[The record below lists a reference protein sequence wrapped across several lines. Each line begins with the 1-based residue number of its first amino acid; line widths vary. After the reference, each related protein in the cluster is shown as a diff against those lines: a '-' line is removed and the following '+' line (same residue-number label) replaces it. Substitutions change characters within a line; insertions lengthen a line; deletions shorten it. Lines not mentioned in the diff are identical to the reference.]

1 MAVTTAS
8 AAIRRDSILEAALE
22 CFNARGVSGTTIED
36 VRERAGASVGSIYHH
51 FGSKEQLAAALHVE
65 GARSYQAGFLEVLQ
79 KQRSARAGI
88 HAIVRHHLRWVAD
101 NPDLAR
107 FMLGGRDTAV
117 AASAIPELRELNRAF
132 FAAIA
137 AWVQPH
143 ARRGAL
149 RPFAVDLYDALVLG
163 PAQEFARH
171 WLAGRTTT
179 SLRAAE
185 PALVAAAWNA
195 VRSPKEDQ

>member
-1 MAVTTAS
+1 MAVATTT
-8 AAIRRDSILEAALE
+8 RRDSILEAALQ
-22 CFNARGVSGTTIED
+22 CFNARGVSATTIDD

-51 FGSKEQLAAALHVE
+51 FGGKEQLAAALHVE
-65 GARSYQAGFLEVLQ
+65 GARSYQGGFLASLE

-88 HAIVRHHLRWVAD
+88 QAIVRYHLRWVAD
-101 NPDLAR
+101 HPDLAR
-107 FMLGGRDTAV
+107 FMLGGRDTEV
-117 AASAIPELRELNRAF
+117 AAPAAPELRELNRAF

-137 AWVQPH
+137 AWVEPH

-179 SLRAAE
+179 SLREAE

-195 VRSPKEDQ
+195 VRPPKEEA

>member
-1 MAVTTAS
+1 VAVAAS
-8 AAIRRDSILEAALE
+8 KSDRRDVILDAALE
-22 CFNARGVSGTTIED
+22 CFNARGVSATTIDD
-36 VRERAGASVGSIYHH
+36 VRERAGASVGSIYHN
-51 FGSKEQLAAALHVE
+51 FGGKEQLAAALHVE
-65 GARSYQAGFLEVLQ
+65 GARSYQGGFLAALE

-88 HAIVRHHLRWVAD
+88 QAIVRYHLRWVAD
-101 NPDLAR
+101 HPDLAR
-107 FMLGGRDTAV
+107 FMLGGRDTEV
-117 AASAIPELRELNRAF
+117 AASATLELRELNRAF

-137 AWVQPH
+137 AWVEPH

-185 PALVAAAWNA
+185 PALVSAAWNA
-195 VRSPKEDQ
+195 VRTPKGG

>member
-1 MAVTTAS
+1 MTIATSTS
-8 AAIRRDSILEAALE
+8 TRRDSILAAALE
-22 CFNARGVSGTTIED
+22 CFNALGVSATTID
-36 VRERAGASVGSIYHH
+36 HVRERAGASVGSIYHH
-51 FGSKEQLAAALHVE
+51 FGGKEQLVAALHIE
-65 GARSYQAGFLEVLQ
+65 GARSYQEGFLAALQ
-79 KQRSARAGI
+79 EQRTARGGI
-88 HAIVRHHLRWVAD
+88 QAIVRHHLRWVAD
-101 NPDLAR
+101 HPEMAR
-107 FMLGGRDTAV
+107 FMLGGRDTEV
-117 AASAIPELRELNRAF
+117 AASAAPELRDLNRAF

-179 SLRAAE
+179 SLSAAE

-195 VRSPKEDQ
+195 VKSPKGDE

>member
-1 MAVTTAS
+1 MPV
-8 AAIRRDSILEAALE
+8 AATPRRESIMEAALQ
-22 CFNARGVSGTTIED
+22 CFNAHGVSATTIDD

-65 GARSYQAGFLEVLQ
+65 GARSYQGGFLEVLE

-101 NPDLAR
+101 HPDLAR
-107 FMLGGRDTAV
+107 FMLGGRDTEV
-117 AASAIPELRELNRAF
+117 AASVPELRELNRTF

-137 AWVQPH
+137 AWIEPH

-149 RPFAVDLYDALVLG
+149 RPFAVDLYDALVL
-163 PAQEFARH
+163 
-171 WLAGRTTT
+171 
-179 SLRAAE
+179 
-185 PALVAAAWNA
+185 
-195 VRSPKEDQ
+195 